1 MTRQTCNFKH
11 PTILQIQR
19 SQSQLQM
26 LLHLIMHH
34 RNQSLKRGPVRRISS
49 ALVSLGEGEGTG
61 SGKDCILA
69 ITPVQVKLRNG
80 SKSILTYAFLDPGS
94 TDTFCAENPMR
105 KLNASGRRTEV
116 LLQTMGTEET
126 VNSCYI
132 F

>member
-11 PTILQIQR
+11 PTILHIQR

-34 RNQSLKRGPVRRISS
+34 RDQSLKRGPVRRISS

-69 ITPVQVKLRNG
+69 ITPVQVKLRVEV
-80 SKSILTYAFLDPGS
+80 KVYL
-94 TDTFCAENPMR
+94 PMPSWTR
-105 KLNASGRRTEV
+105 VVQTHFVQRT
-116 LLQTMGTEET
+116 Q
-126 VNSCYI
+126 
-132 F
+132 